1 MNDQPR
7 WLPAVAAGLLRLGE
21 SMGAR
26 PGHMFGHPALYAGR
40 RLAACAYRE
49 GVGMKL
55 PAERAR
61 TLVAAGQASP
71 FQPYG
76 KAPMREWV
84 HVRARTSD
92 EVDELIHLIAES
104 LTFAAGGEA

>member
-1 MNDQPR
+1 MRDQPR
-7 WLPAVAAGLLRLGE
+7 WVPEVAAELLRAGE

-40 RLAACAYRE
+40 RLAACAYGE

-55 PAERAR
+55 PADRVE
-61 TLVAAGQASP
+61 TLVAAGQASL

-76 KAPMREWV
+76 KGPMSEWV
-84 HVRARTSD
+84 HVRATTSA
-92 EVDELIHLIAES
+92 EVDGLTQLIAES
-104 LTFAAGGEA
+104 LDFVADGRT